1 MINNLFLC
9 LTEWIQ
15 HQPALKRHAMYN
27 LTQDTNITTTHFQWI
42 SEEARIFFDII
53 YIIIICTGVT
63 GNVLVILAV
72 TQVPSMKTIT
82 NVFIGNLACADLI
95 VTTICCPLVLNH
107 MLTYPDWT
115 LGESMCYFSNF
126 CIHLSLSGS
135 SFALL
140 AISLDRYLAIAHA
153 QKQWMTFKKV
163 NVFLV
168 ITWLLSIMLS
178 VPSVLIKPDTSS
190 LTRPADVCLH
200 IWRGSEQTKRFEMI
214 KALLFV
220 LVFSFIAFFYYNIAR
235 VLWKRKIPGNQTSEN
250 QEVAQK
256 ARKKVVKLLLIV
268 LFCFLGC
275 WAPFMIYRL
284 LKMILSEQKFQPPEA
299 VYTGT
304 TVFAMANSAMN
315 PILYA
320 LFNRNFRFAFRNIY
334 RKFWDNQVLPLPEAF
349 SIAGTQET
357 ALTRG
362 RHRSRLSTLSSLVP
376 KKMSR
381 ITPS

>member
-1 MINNLFLC
+1 
-9 LTEWIQ
+9 
-15 HQPALKRHAMYN
+15 MYN

-42 SEEARIFFDII
+42 SEEVRVFFDII
-53 YIIIICTGVT
+53 YIVIICTGVT

-72 TQVPSMKTIT
+72 TQVPSMKTVT

-107 MLTYPDWT
+107 MVTYPDWT
-115 LGESMCYFSNF
+115 LGENMCYFSNF

-153 QKQWMTFKKV
+153 QKQWMTFQKV

-178 VPSVLIKPDTSS
+178 VPSVVIKPDTSS
-190 LTRPADVCLH
+190 ITRPADVCLQV
-200 IWRGSEQTKRFEMI
+200 WRGSERTKRFEMI
-214 KALLFV
+214 KALVFV
-220 LVFSFIAFFYYNIAR
+220 LVFSFIAFFYYKIAR

-250 QEVAQK
+250 QEAAQK

-284 LKMILSEQKFQPPEA
+284 LKMILSERRFQPPEA

-304 TVFAMANSAMN
+304 TVLAMTNSAMN

-334 RKFWDNQVLPLPEAF
+334 RKFLNNQVLPLPEAF
-349 SIAGTQET
+349 SVAGTQELVT
-357 ALTRG
+357 TRG
-362 RHRSRLSTLSSLVP
+362 RQSRLMSSLVP
-376 KKMSR
+376 KKTSR
-381 ITPS
+381 VSPS

>member
-1 MINNLFLC
+1 MDIRGSEDLF
-9 LTEWIQ
+9 
-15 HQPALKRHAMYN
+15 RYN
-27 LTQDTNITTTHFQWI
+27 LYYHHMYWSDRQCPRHSSCDPSPINENDYKCFYWQ
-42 SEEARIFFDII
+42 F
-53 YIIIICTGVT
+53 GVCWFNCDHDMLSA
-63 GNVLVILAV
+63 GLK
-72 TQVPSMKTIT
+72 PH
-82 NVFIGNLACADLI
+82 ADL
-95 VTTICCPLVLNH
+95 
-107 MLTYPDWT
+107 PDWT

-235 VLWKRKIPGNQTSEN
+235 VLWKRKIPGNQLRRI
-250 QEVAQK
+250 K
-256 ARKKVVKLLLIV
+256 KLLK
-268 LFCFLGC
+268 
-275 WAPFMIYRL
+275 RR
-284 LKMILSEQKFQPPEA
+284 E
-299 VYTGT
+299 
-304 TVFAMANSAMN
+304 
-315 PILYA
+315 
-320 LFNRNFRFAFRNIY
+320 R
-334 RKFWDNQVLPLPEAF
+334 
-349 SIAGTQET
+349 
-357 ALTRG
+357 
-362 RHRSRLSTLSSLVP
+362 RSSSYSL
-376 KKMSR
+376 
-381 ITPS
+381 

>member
-1 MINNLFLC
+1 
-9 LTEWIQ
+9 
-15 HQPALKRHAMYN
+15 MYN

-42 SEEARIFFDII
+42 SEEMRIFFDII
-53 YIIIICTGVT
+53 YIVIIFTGVT

-72 TQVPSMKTIT
+72 TQVPSMKTVT

-107 MLTYPDWT
+107 MVTYPDWT
-115 LGESMCYFSNF
+115 LGENMCYFSNF

-153 QKQWMTFKKV
+153 QKQWMTFQKV

-178 VPSVLIKPDTSS
+178 VPSVVIRPDTSS
-190 LTRPADVCLH
+190 ITRPADVCLQV
-200 IWRGSEQTKRFEMI
+200 WRGSERTKRFEMI
-214 KALLFV
+214 KALVFV
-220 LVFSFIAFFYYNIAR
+220 LVFSFIAFFYYKIAR

-250 QEVAQK
+250 QEAAQK

-284 LKMILSEQKFQPPEA
+284 LKMILSERRFQPPEA

-304 TVFAMANSAMN
+304 TVLAITNSAMN

-334 RKFWDNQVLPLPEAF
+334 RKFLNNQVLPLPEAF
-349 SIAGTQET
+349 SVAGTQELVT
-357 ALTRG
+357 TRG
-362 RHRSRLSTLSSLVP
+362 RQSRLMSSLVP
-376 KKMSR
+376 KKTSR
-381 ITPS
+381 VSPS